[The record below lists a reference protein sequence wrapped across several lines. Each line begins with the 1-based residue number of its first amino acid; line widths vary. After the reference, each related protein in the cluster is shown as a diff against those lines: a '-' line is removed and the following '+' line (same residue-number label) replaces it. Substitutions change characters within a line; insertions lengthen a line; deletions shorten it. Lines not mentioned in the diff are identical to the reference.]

1 MPNRPLPESAS
12 PLRDRFDFQA
22 GMLAAYLAEAL
33 PKHRVRQATIMLGN
47 LVKTGHQTLA
57 APREDHP
64 DVHRVT
70 VEDVVR

>member
-1 MPNRPLPESAS
+1 MPNRPLPDSNA

-47 LVKTGHQTLA
+47 LVKTGRQTLE
-57 APREDHP
+57 APLEHQP
-64 DVHRVT
+64 DMHRVT
-70 VEDVVR
+70 VEDLLR

>member
-1 MPNRPLPESAS
+1 MPDRSAPDANS

-47 LVKTGHQTLA
+47 LVKTGHQTLE
-57 APREDHP
+57 APLEHDTDMYRITIEDA
-64 DVHRVT
+64 VQ
-70 VEDVVR
+70 